1 LFAFENAN
9 STIFMTAIMIL
20 TLCLKNFLT
29 FVKINNLFILE
40 LRMLKKCKHLNTSG
54 FEGRLFRLFFFG
66 DCLSLLDLVF
76 IKLFDGKIWSGVV

>member
-1 LFAFENAN
+1 MFEKF
-9 STIFMTAIMIL
+9 S
-20 TLCLKNFLT
+20 
-29 FVKINNLFILE
+29 NLQNKQFIYFGVE
-40 LRMLKKCKHLNTSG
+40 NVKKCKHLNTSG